1 MKQSFKRTVIDNF
14 NKAALAYDNHAYVQK
29 LVAEQLLSKIK
40 NLNPKSILE
49 IGCGTGLL
57 TELVSAKFL
66 DANYFISDI
75 ANEMVYKCKNKHQD
89 MSFFVCDGEH
99 LPINNQMD
107 LIISNCSFQWFEN
120 LGPSLRDISKYG
132 KVVAFSTFIS
142 GTFGEWVE
150 AHNMIGV
157 ENNLSIYHSLEYIE
171 KICSQI
177 DHTVVE
183 ISTQN
188 IEIRFTNAIEF
199 LHSLKHIGA
208 SASYGKYD
216 PIILKKLLKIFQ
228 DGINVN
234 YNIAYCI
241 LKT

>member
-1 MKQSFKRTVIDNF
+1 MKQVFKKQVRDNF
-14 NKAALAYDNHAYVQK
+14 NKAAPGYDNHAHVQK
-29 LVAEQLLSKIK
+29 LVAEQLFNKIE
-40 NLNPKSILE
+40 NLTAKSILE
-49 IGCGTGLL
+49 IGCGTGFL
-57 TELVSAKFL
+57 TKLMSAKFL

-75 ANEMVYKCKNKHQD
+75 ASEMVDKCKNNHHG

-99 LPINNQMD
+99 LPINTQLD
-107 LIISNCSFQWFEN
+107 LVISNCSFQWFEN
-120 LGPSLRDISKYG
+120 LGESLRAIAKHA
-132 KVVAFSTFIS
+132 KTIAFSTFIS
-142 GTFGEWVE
+142 GTFAEWVE

-157 ENNLSIYHSLEYIE
+157 KNNLSLYYSLEDIQ

-177 DHTVVE
+177 DIRAVE

-188 IEIRFTNAIEF
+188 IEIKFTNAREF

-208 SASYGKYD
+208 SASYEKYD
-216 PIILKKLLKIFQ
+216 PIILKKLLKIFEN
-228 DGINVN
+228 GININ